1 MVIEYKNK
9 YIILIKDKTIFTL
22 NKKMFRNS
30 NNILIVLKTKKN
42 E

>member
-22 NKKMFRNS
+22 NKKIFRNL
-30 NNILIVLKTKKN
+30 NNFLTYFKIKKN